1 MPEAFVHTPDT
12 VPFERLSNW
21 HYHPGDML
29 LEDVWSAHDRWH
41 EGGRTLIWDDDVRI
55 VWFREE
61 WTVPRAWAG
70 RALVLSI
77 EVRNAF
83 TLYVDGQ
90 AATAPHLLSRNA
102 DPDRTFR
109 LVIRGDRVRR
119 PGMIMRAEIHSFPRE
134 YAAWLDAKAALRAL
148 APGRGLLLE
157 DWRVHPEEPGTDF
170 ADPRLDH
177 SAWHHRRLG
186 EEWRERDS
194 CYWYRTTVEV
204 PEQIGS
210 FPVEGSRLHVSASF
224 NHSGSIWVDGE
235 KKAEYARSFGDAV
248 VTNHARVG
256 ARHVVALRVPTPWT
270 GWVRD
275 TYLAPEGLLAARKA
289 YDSLLEMVT
298 FWDHFFR
305 DRPEPQLISPLCVL
319 LTDLAQKRVS
329 GPELTAALAETSDRL
344 DRLIKTYSD
353 DAPFLALPY
362 LQLPSPGGI
371 IVRAESPVARPAYL
385 ALRDCDGETVLIPDE
400 RLTRFHRFVANGLQ
414 PDTQYSYTVGAG
426 NVTTEIHH
434 FRTAPRTP
442 RPITVL
448 MWGDS
453 HYGPSV
459 LEGLADRIEEVQP
472 DLLITAG
479 DMVGDGVNENEWR
492 DYVFHPLRRVAGNYP
507 LHFPVGNHDHGSW
520 RHRGRGDNP
529 SLSERW
535 EPSGHCWGNMPY
547 GYSFDY
553 AGVHFLFVDP
563 LYGCTGDEAFV
574 NLNRGTAQY
583 DWLEQDLKNSR
594 SAQWTI
600 LLVHEP
606 PFCETWEGGYYD
618 GQPELREHLVP
629 LMEKYG
635 VDLCVSGHAHTY
647 ERGIPHPPYD
657 QETGEGNTV
666 AYLITGGGGSLLDN
680 RKYREWPQIDIP
692 PHRVEHTEDFL
703 KNDIGEYYRY
713 HYCVLH
719 IEPQRLECT
728 AYWIRLDGSVVD
740 TLDWF
745 VLRKGV
751 PRRG

>member
-12 VPFERLSNW
+12 VPFELLSNW
-21 HYHPGDML
+21 HYHPGDMR

-204 PEQIGS
+204 PGQIGS

-371 IVRAESPVARPAYL
+371 IVRAESPVARPA
-385 ALRDCDGETVLIPDE
+385 
-400 RLTRFHRFVANGLQ
+400 
-414 PDTQYSYTVGAG
+414 
-426 NVTTEIHH
+426 
-434 FRTAPRTP
+434 
-442 RPITVL
+442 
-448 MWGDS
+448 
-453 HYGPSV
+453 
-459 LEGLADRIEEVQP
+459 
-472 DLLITAG
+472 
-479 DMVGDGVNENEWR
+479 
-492 DYVFHPLRRVAGNYP
+492 
-507 LHFPVGNHDHGSW
+507 
-520 RHRGRGDNP
+520 
-529 SLSERW
+529 
-535 EPSGHCWGNMPY
+535 
-547 GYSFDY
+547 
-553 AGVHFLFVDP
+553 
-563 LYGCTGDEAFV
+563 
-574 NLNRGTAQY
+574 
-583 DWLEQDLKNSR
+583 
-594 SAQWTI
+594 
-600 LLVHEP
+600 
-606 PFCETWEGGYYD
+606 
-618 GQPELREHLVP
+618 
-629 LMEKYG
+629 
-635 VDLCVSGHAHTY
+635 
-647 ERGIPHPPYD
+647 
-657 QETGEGNTV
+657 
-666 AYLITGGGGSLLDN
+666 
-680 RKYREWPQIDIP
+680 
-692 PHRVEHTEDFL
+692 
-703 KNDIGEYYRY
+703 
-713 HYCVLH
+713 
-719 IEPQRLECT
+719 
-728 AYWIRLDGSVVD
+728 
-740 TLDWF
+740 
-745 VLRKGV
+745 
-751 PRRG
+751 